1 MVFASFVFLPSDT
14 SNTSTNTNCETL
26 NFILHEF
33 ASTVKNILFIFQTA
47 FQCSHR
53 VPSFTNNYVII
64 WFTFALQSQ
73 EITFSV

>member
-1 MVFASFVFLPSDT
+1 MVFASFVFLTSDT

-33 ASTVKNILFIFQTA
+33 ASTVKNILFFFQTA

-53 VPSFTNNYVII
+53 VPPFTNNYVII